1 MAANGMT
8 FVSRQQAP
16 WSRGHPIPKCSIA
29 SPKCNIAAADDDPAL
44 RRLSSFHFDWGSA
57 MARRNDHRVDFKAG
71 QLALFGAAAFVLL
84 VCAWTFVS

>member
-1 MAANGMT
+1 LSLLALCCPSNGSESAA
-8 FVSRQQAP
+8 
-16 WSRGHPIPKCSIA
+16 RGHPIPKCSIA
-29 SPKCNIAAADDDPAL
+29 FPKFNIAAAAADAAL
-44 RRLSSFHFDWGSA
+44 CRLSSFHFDWGSA